1 MDRLIVLASN
11 SVVLNGAATPPTKT
25 TTYTIFIFR
34 VNGTQ
39 AVTPFS
45 SFSVPSVL
53 EDTNSQ
59 MKVFVSPSATKL
71 MLFYNKTDGTQGIA
85 GKHIDYGSETA
96 IDLQFQNQTNFIES
110 IKGINLPGEMAFGD
124 NFMVVRN
131 GSLFRLYDLEKRAL
145 EVAYQFLGS
154 QVRFLKS
161 RDLSANFTIGSTYND
176 TSNNNYTTVCTN
188 NTNGTNTTNGTNQT
202 CTKVYGAYRNHH
214 LSLDK

>member
-25 TTYTIFIFR
+25 TTYTISIFR

-59 MKVFVSPSATKL
+59 MKVFVSPSVTKL
-71 MLFYNKTDGTQGIA
+71 LLFYNKTDGSQAIA

-110 IKGINLPGEMAFGD
+110 IKGINLPAEMAFGD

-131 GSLFRLYDLEKRAL
+131 ASLFRLYDLNKRAL
-145 EVAYQFLGS
+145 
-154 QVRFLKS
+154 
-161 RDLSANFTIGSTYND
+161 
-176 TSNNNYTTVCTN
+176 
-188 NTNGTNTTNGTNQT
+188 
-202 CTKVYGAYRNHH
+202 
-214 LSLDK
+214 